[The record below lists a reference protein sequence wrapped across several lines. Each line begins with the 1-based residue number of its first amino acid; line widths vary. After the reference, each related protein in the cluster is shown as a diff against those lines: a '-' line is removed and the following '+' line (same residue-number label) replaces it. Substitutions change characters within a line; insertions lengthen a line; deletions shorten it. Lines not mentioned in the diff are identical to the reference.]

1 MSIREPLLDEFVT
14 EDLHG
19 KSMTEHHP
27 PSSSSKVQKFIP
39 AVFTKFNVSM
49 KKKMKKTTS
58 SSSRW
63 TTTTV
68 DDDKTTLVQDETE
81 ENDDVFYTLGRNS
94 TADYKKPLVNSSLE
108 NGIDFWK
115 DRQALADLIDW
126 DSSKIEGGKNK
137 VDDSKKSEE

>member
-1 MSIREPLLDEFVT
+1 
-14 EDLHG
+14 
-19 KSMTEHHP
+19 
-27 PSSSSKVQKFIP
+27 
-39 AVFTKFNVSM
+39 
-49 KKKMKKTTS
+49 MKKTTS

-115 DRQALADLIDW
+115 DRQIHRRLKVAKTRLMTVRSRRSDGSTSECIALLRV
-126 DSSKIEGGKNK
+126 KNK
-137 VDDSKKSEE
+137 GVLSSFPHEISARIQRRKHRHFLVVSLCDRGSN